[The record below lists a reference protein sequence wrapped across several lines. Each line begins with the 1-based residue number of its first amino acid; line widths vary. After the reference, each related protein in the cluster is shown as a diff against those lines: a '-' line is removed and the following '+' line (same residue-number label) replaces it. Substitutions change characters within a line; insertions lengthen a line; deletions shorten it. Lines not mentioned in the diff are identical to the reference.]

1 MRTNA
6 HAKSEKSPFFVHKTP
21 VFVVFGRFS
30 VYRSIYSP
38 FARVHL
44 DIWGEKVHT
53 VEMANKKKMMKTVSV
68 LLLFSLMLAT
78 AVVFLLASSV
88 PDDYLPLQLLAQ
100 ERKDTAERSFVDAH
114 AIPFLNAAMDVKP
127 FDHEVREEELN
138 RYLASLDEIANLRPG
153 HRAGGVYAA
162 MDEAGLADP
171 MVKIRDGLITLMIR
185 TKKANK
191 VVSLDVRLTMTDD
204 GLVVAL
210 DAVRIGRMPVP
221 KSWVDGSLA
230 VLRAALAQQDQ
241 AEEVSER
248 DLDRLLGAVV
258 GGIGGEPLDTT
269 LKFRKKRLRKI
280 DKVSVTDGLIRIHV
294 TPVNA
299 DGTPMTQP

>member
-1 MRTNA
+1 MGI
-6 HAKSEKSPFFVHKTP
+6 PLFVLLRNGIQ
-21 VFVVFGRFS
+21 GR
-30 VYRSIYSP
+30 RIGKNK
-38 FARVHL
+38 RVHL
-44 DIWGEKVHT
+44 DIVEENVHT
-53 VEMANKKKMMKTVSV
+53 VEMADKKKTIKTISV

-88 PDDYLPLQLLAQ
+88 PDDYSPLQLLPQ
-100 ERKDTAERSFVDAH
+100 ERKETAERSFVDAH

-127 FDHEVREEELN
+127 FYHEVREEELN
-138 RYLASLDEIANLRPG
+138 QYLASLDEIANLRPG
-153 HRAGGVYAA
+153 HQAGGVYAA

-171 MVKIRDGLITLMIR
+171 MVKIRDGIITLMIR

-191 VVSLDVRLTMTDD
+191 VVSLDVRLTMTDA
-204 GLVVAL
+204 GLVVTL

-230 VLRAALAQQDQ
+230 LLRDALAQQDLD
-241 AEEVSER
+241 EEVSER

-269 LKFRKKRLRKI
+269 LKFRKKRFRKI
-280 DKVSVTDGLIRIHV
+280 DEVSVTDGVIRIHV
-294 TPVNA
+294 TPMNA
-299 DGTPMTQP
+299 DGMPMTQPK